1 MIELKRLKLI
11 NWHNFENV
19 TFDCARLT
27 YMIGVNAV
35 GKTTILDAIR
45 YCLTTNR
52 NFNALGNKK
61 SGRTLQGS
69 VHAKQRGEN
78 AYRRPGRTV
87 AYIGAEFWD
96 TVKRTNFVIAVRVE
110 SEGPMQ
116 ELHPGDQ
123 TWYISEDGITLEKL
137 PFLDPRT
144 GAPSAKEDFKPAVG
158 RLSYTRSPSEARDRI
173 CRALGIGRAS
183 SPLGKKFNEVFQMGT
198 SMDEIPNFREFL
210 YQYILPQP
218 ELDLE
223 ALQGD
228 RVELE
233 NLHAVLAEAQTRAA
247 ALEQIVAYGR
257 EAAAKETD
265 ALVNRGAALL
275 ARAEADAGEDAS
287 WQSHLDAGRRQ
298 LADLNAKYEAAKNAE
313 AEARRAYLAAH
324 GAAGDSGAGR
334 ALDAL
339 TEELAR
345 KKSALDAAARTRNG
359 LETTADTIT
368 GLLTQLNRSGFAVEK
383 ELWPQRLTAE
393 HLPALTEALACI
405 EKPLEEQYFAARQ
418 AARTRNGLETT
429 ADTITGLLTQ
439 LNRSGFAVEKE
450 LWPQRLTAEH
460 LPALTEA
467 LACIEKPLEEQ
478 YFAARQA
485 SADLAKEQ
493 EALRAELNAVSGGK
507 WVYPHGDAATK
518 VRDAVNAELKSRGMT
533 ADAKIFCELLTVAD
547 ESWQDCVEACLG
559 DRRFDILVPPAHYAA
574 AKSAFVALGDRV
586 GPISLLDT
594 PGIRKA
600 DRHAETAPAD
610 SLAAQVTSENPL
622 AAQYADTI
630 LRRIVCCDTPDTL
643 EHFPDSA
650 TRDLLR
656 HHPFRLER
664 LRRPQRYIGLDA
676 RRERADALEAQ
687 LAAQADRC
695 REAAQTEKTLKSAYD
710 QYQNVLRGHALEQLA
725 ELWASRAALDAARA
739 DYAAQEQKLADCRE
753 NPMLQQ
759 LYREEEAREAAWETA
774 RKAVEQVGGD
784 IRVCEK
790 QIASCEAEQSKAVET
805 AAQSREAAEAFFAQ
819 HPLLEPLAQERKKGL
834 MTGGRTARAAAQT
847 AEKAQ
852 TRLDDALRVYL
863 TSTLEPAQRDYNE
876 HYVCDY
882 PLGLAGVEQYRAQHD
897 SLVRI
902 DLERYAAR
910 LEQAQRDCK
919 DRFRKDI
926 LFRMKDDI
934 FNARRQFRELN
945 KVMEQLTYGEEV
957 YRFELEPSRD
967 PQLAAFYQ
975 VIVDKGNQQ
984 MTDGDSLDNLAAT
997 ADPVYER
1004 QVDALMEKIMADVDE
1019 NTRARQEGRTTSGA
1033 TLSDYVDYRTYLDY
1047 DIKVTNTVSGQQ
1059 AYLSRVSRDS
1069 SGGENQAPFY
1079 VAICASLLQIYQ
1091 KSENSIRLVLLDE
1104 AFSKM
1109 TSDRIRPMMELFR
1122 RLQLQVLL
1130 ISTVEKSTAIQPY
1143 CDITYSIVRH
1153 GDANAIAPF
1162 YRAGTLADAPEKETE
1177 YE

>member
-52 NFNALGNKK
+52 SFNALGNKK

-87 AYIGAEFWD
+87 AYIGIEFWD
-96 TVKRTNFVIAVRVE
+96 TVKRCPFVIAVRVE

-123 TWYISEDGITLEKL
+123 TWYLSEDGCTLEQL
-137 PFLDPRT
+137 PFIDPRT

-233 NLHAVLAEAQTRAA
+233 NLHAVLAEAQTRAD
-247 ALEQIVAYGR
+247 ALSEIVNAGR
-257 EAAAKETD
+257 EAAEKETT

-275 ARAEADAGEDAS
+275 ARAAADAGEDAT
-287 WQSHLDAGRRQ
+287 WQSHLDAGSRQ
-298 LADLNAKYEAAKNAE
+298 LENLNAQYEAAKNAE
-313 AEARRAYLAAH
+313 TEARRAYLAAH
-324 GAAGDSGAGR
+324 SAASASGEGA

-339 TEELAR
+339 TEELAK
-345 KKSALDAAARTRNG
+345 KKSALDAANRRKA
-359 LETTADTIT
+359 ETEAAAVKITA
-368 GLLTQLNRSGFAVEK
+368 LLQALARSGLTVEK
-383 ELWPQRLTAE
+383 TLWPGTVTAETLPGLTA
-393 HLPALTEALACI
+393 ALADL
-405 EKPLEEQYFAARQ
+405 EKPLEEQY
-418 AARTRNGLETT
+418 L
-429 ADTITGLLTQ
+429 
-439 LNRSGFAVEKE
+439 
-450 LWPQRLTAEH
+450 
-460 LPALTEA
+460 
-467 LACIEKPLEEQ
+467 
-478 YFAARQA
+478 AARQA
-485 SADLAKEQ
+485 SAELRKEQ
-493 EALRAELNAVSGGK
+493 SAKRTELDAVSGGK

-518 VRDAVNAELKSRGMT
+518 VRDAVNAELQSRGMT
-533 ADAKIFCELLTVAD
+533 PDAKIFCELLAVAD

-574 AKSAFVALGDRV
+574 AKSAFVALKDQV

-600 DRHAETAPAD
+600 NRNTGTTPPD
-610 SLAAQVTSENPL
+610 SLAAQVTSENLL

-643 EHFPDSA
+643 EQYPDSA

-664 LRRPQRYIGLDA
+664 LRTPQRYIGLDA
-676 RRERADALEAQ
+676 RRTRAEALKNELEA
-687 LAAQADRC
+687 LAERTRAADQA
-695 REAAQTEKTLKSAYD
+695 EKTLKAAYD
-710 QYQNVLRGHALEQLA
+710 QYQSALRGKTLD
-725 ELWASRAALDAARA
+725 ELAALWESRTAAE
-739 DYAAQEQKLADCRE
+739 AAQAAYTSQAQQLADCRE
-753 NPMLQQ
+753 NPMLQE
-759 LYREEEAREAAWETA
+759 LYQEEEAREKAWDAARA
-774 RKAVEQVGGD
+774 AVEQVGGD
-784 IRVCEK
+784 IRVCQK
-790 QIASCEAEQSKAVET
+790 QLASCEAERKKAVET
-805 AAQSREAAEAFFAQ
+805 AKTSADAAEQFFAKY
-819 HPLLEPLAQERKKGL
+819 PLLEPLARERWEQLEKADPQNAKSP
-834 MTGGRTARAAAQT
+834 RAAAQT

-852 TRLDDALRVYL
+852 PKLDESLQLYL
-863 TSTLEPAQRDYNE
+863 TGTLEPAQKAYNE
-876 HYVCDY
+876 RYVCDY
-882 PLGLAGVEQYRAQHD
+882 PLGLAGVEQYRAQYD

-910 LEQAQRDCK
+910 LEQAQKDCK

-984 MTDGDSLDNLAAT
+984 MTDSDSLDNIAAT

-1004 QVDALMEKIMADVDE
+1004 QVDELMEKIMADVDE
-1019 NTRARQEGRTTSGA
+1019 NTRARQEGRRPEGV

-1162 YRAGTLADAPEKETE
+1162 YRLTPPAAMADADAEKENA

>member
-345 KKSALDAAARTRNG
+345 KKSALDAAARTRNS
-359 LETTADTIT
+359 LEATADTIT

-418 AARTRNGLETT
+418 
-429 ADTITGLLTQ
+429 
-439 LNRSGFAVEKE
+439 V
-450 LWPQRLTAEH
+450 
-460 LPALTEA
+460 
-467 LACIEKPLEEQ
+467 
-478 YFAARQA
+478 

-493 EALRAELNAVSGGK
+493 EGLRAELNAVSGGK

-643 EHFPDSA
+643 EQHPDSA

-664 LRRPQRYIGLDA
+664 LRTPQRYIGLDA
-676 RRERADALEAQ
+676 RRARAGVLAAELEA
-687 LAAQADRC
+687 LGESARA
-695 REAAQTEKTLKSAYD
+695 AAQTEQNLKAAYN
-710 QYQNVLRGHALEQLA
+710 QYQTLLRGTALDELA
-725 ELWASRAALDAARA
+725 ALWDARAALT
-739 DYAAQEQKLADCRE
+739 AAQNAVTEQEAKLTECRE
-753 NPMLQQ
+753 NPLLQQ
-759 LYREEEAREAAWETA
+759 LYKEEEAREAAWETA
-774 RKAVEQVGGD
+774 RAAVEQAGGD

-790 QIASCEAEQSKAVET
+790 QIASCEAEQKKAGET
-805 AAQSREAAEAFFAQ
+805 AQQSADAARSFFAA
-819 HPLLEPLAQERKKGL
+819 HPLVEPLA
-834 MTGGRTARAAAQT
+834 RTRMLALAPADKPRAAAQA

-852 TRLDDALRVYL
+852 AKLDDALAVYL
-863 TSTLEPAQRDYNE
+863 TGTLEPAQKAYNE

-882 PLGLAGVEQYRAQHD
+882 PLGLAGLDQYRAQHE

-984 MTDGDSLDNLAAT
+984 MTEGDSLDNLAAT
-997 ADPVYER
+997 ADPAYER
-1004 QVDALMEKIMADVDE
+1004 QVDELMEKIMADVDE
-1019 NTRARQEGRTTSGA
+1019 NTRARQEGRTGGA

-1047 DIKVTNTVSGQQ
+1047 DIKVTNRVTGQQ

-1079 VAICASLLQIYQ
+1079 VAICASLLQIYE

-1162 YRAGTLADAPEKETE
+1162 VRLAAE
-1177 YE
+1177 